1 LLCSIC
7 LLAIER
13 MNYEL
18 FGGVKWHVLGAVV
31 GVLGEVP
38 QEHSSLPKSFVLQGQ
53 NDDRARM
60 MGS

>member
-1 LLCSIC
+1 

-31 GVLGEVP
+31 GVFGEVP